1 MEIKRLLIP
10 LSLILLQVT
19 RTFIV
24 LAGIEYIR
32 TQTMLKITTPSRL
45 HISLIDMNASIG
57 RVDGGIGITLDE
69 PVISIGAEKSDIFD
83 EPVKKGGLLLGSSN
97 VEITGKSEHVERMRK
112 SAALLLPESAGIRIR
127 IEKDYPSHIGLGSGT
142 QVALAAG
149 MAVNKI
155 YDLGLGVYELAK
167 NAGRGGTSGI
177 GIAAFE
183 SGGFVLD
190 GGHKFSEK
198 KAFLPSAASKLPPAP
213 VLLRRDFPDWDIVV
227 AIPEQK
233 GASLKNEVNI
243 FQKECPVP
251 LREVERLSH
260 IILMQLL
267 PALVEEDIITF
278 GEGINRIQEIGFK
291 KKEVELQPVSAKL
304 MKVLR
309 EDGAYGAGMSSFG
322 PTVYAFGEDAGN
334 LKKIAQ
340 EFLGEKGRVFITGA
354 RNTGA
359 KIEEN

>member
-1 MEIKRLLIP
+1 
-10 LSLILLQVT
+10 
-19 RTFIV
+19 
-24 LAGIEYIR
+24 
-32 TQTMLKITTPSRL
+32 MLKITTPSRL

-83 EPVKKGGLLLGSSN
+83 EPVKKGGLSSGSSS
-97 VEITGKSEHVERMRK
+97 VDITGESEHAERMRK
-112 SAALLLPESAGIRIR
+112 SAALLLPENAGIRIC

-142 QVALAAG
+142 QAALAAG

-155 YDLGLGVYELAK
+155 YNLRLSVNEIAEK
-167 NAGRGGTSGI
+167 TGRGGTSGI
-177 GIAAFE
+177 GAAAFE
-183 SGGFVLD
+183 KGGFILD

-198 KAFLPSAASKLPPAP
+198 RAFLPSAASKLPPAP

-233 GASLKNEVNI
+233 GASLKKEVNI
-243 FQKECPVP
+243 FQKECPIP
-251 LREVERLSH
+251 LHDVEKLSH
-260 IILMQLL
+260 IVLMQLL

-291 KKEVELQPVSAKL
+291 KKEVELQPVSLQL
-304 MKVLR
+304 MQVLR
-309 EDGAYGAGMSSFG
+309 SGGAYGAGMSSFG

-340 EFLGEKGRVFITGA
+340 EVLGKKGRVFITGA